1 MPTATDLLG
10 LAIDKNPTDFA
21 ATFDEILRAKAEEA
35 VEARKVELA
44 KSIYGDESTE
54 DDDQLAPGEG
64 EFDHQVMGHFQ
75 TQLAQRFK
83 SR

>member
-35 VEARKVELA
+35 LRRASRRCV
-44 KSIYGDESTE
+44 D
-54 DDDQLAPGEG
+54 PGAG
-64 EFDHQVMGHFQ
+64 RPANRVQHG
-75 TQLAQRFK
+75 LP
-83 SR
+83 